1 MITYIYALHCPIAK
15 TVRYIGK
22 SNNPTERLK
31 QHIYF
36 AETGRSDHHAARW
49 IRKVLK
55 AGLTVELKV
64 IAEIGPQEDWREVE
78 RHWISKGKSLGWE
91 LTNTTAGGDGVEIT
105 CPVALAKWR
114 KAVKKAWE
122 NPALRRHS
130 SETLQRFYST
140 PEGKAL
146 KEEVSR
152 RPEKVAANAA
162 SQSKNWIDPEYRE
175 MIMAAKTAPEVIQK
189 QSEKAANQW
198 ADPAIRA
205 KMVEGLKRGQ
215 QARRARNART
225 PEQEAVWRE
234 ERLAKRREKRR
245 AEKLANT
252 QPT

>member
-1 MITYIYALHCPIAK
+1 MATYIYALHCPIAK

-55 AGLTVELKV
+55 AGQTLKLEI
-64 IAEIGPQEDWREVE
+64 IAEIGPREDWREVE
-78 RHWISKGKSLGWE
+78 RHWIAKGKSLGWK

-105 CPVALAKWR
+105 CPIALARWQQ
-114 KAVKKAWE
+114 AVKKAWA

-130 SETLQRFYST
+130 SETLLRFYST

-146 KEEVSR
+146 KAEVSR
-152 RPEKVAANAA
+152 RPEKVAASAA
-162 SQSKNWIDPEYRE
+162 GQAKNWTDPVYRE
-175 MIMAAKTAPEVIQK
+175 RIMAAKTAPEVIKK
-189 QSEKAANQW
+189 QSEKAAIQW
-198 ADPAIRA
+198 ADPTIRV

-225 PEQEAVWRE
+225 AEQEAAWRE

-245 AEKLANT
+245 LAKSSVDV
-252 QPT
+252 